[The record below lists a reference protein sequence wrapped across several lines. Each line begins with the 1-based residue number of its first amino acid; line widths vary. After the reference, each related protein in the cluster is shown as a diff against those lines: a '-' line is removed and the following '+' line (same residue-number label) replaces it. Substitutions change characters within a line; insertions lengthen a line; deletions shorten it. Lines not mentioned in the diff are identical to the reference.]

1 MQEFIAAF
9 FGDYSTING
18 YVPLFIFLL
27 VALGF
32 AGGTLLVALV
42 IRPNRPD
49 PEKLAPYECGSPPL
63 MEAHERFSI
72 RFYLLGILFLLFDVE
87 AMFLF
92 PWAVK
97 YDVLGL
103 FGFVEMML
111 FIAILLVGYLY
122 AWRKGALEWA

>member
-1 MQEFIAAF
+1 LQEFLAAF
-9 FGDYSTING
+9 FGDYSVING

-32 AGGTLLVALV
+32 AGGTLLAAFI
-42 IRPNRPD
+42 IRPHKPN
-49 PEKLAPYECGSPPL
+49 PEKLAPYECGMPPL

-97 YDVLGL
+97 YDALGL

-111 FIAILLVGYLY
+111 FIAILLVGYFY

>member
-111 FIAILLVGYLY
+111 FIAILLVGYFY

>member
-1 MQEFIAAF
+1 M
-9 FGDYSTING
+9 ING

-32 AGGTLLVALV
+32 AGGTLLAAFI
-42 IRPNRPD
+42 IRPHKPN
-49 PEKLAPYECGSPPL
+49 PEKLAPYECGMPPL

-97 YDVLGL
+97 YEALGI

-111 FIAILLVGYLY
+111 FIAILLVGYFY

>member
-1 MQEFIAAF
+1 MQEFAAAF
-9 FGDYSTING
+9 FGDYNSING
-18 YVPLFIFLL
+18 YVPLFIFVL
-27 VALGF
+27 VAFGF
-32 AGGTLLVALV
+32 AGGTLLAALI
-42 IRPNRPD
+42 IRPNKPD
-49 PEKLAPYECGSPPL
+49 PEKLAPYECGMPPL

-97 YDVLGL
+97 YEALGL

-111 FIAILLVGYLY
+111 FIAILLVGYFY